1 MVPGMLWGF
10 AVAEVGD
17 RMELRQRITE
27 GIFVGDKAK
36 GIEAVALYAN
46 RQLEQ
51 WMEQWQLE
59 AEIIAE
65 NQKLKLNQRQE
76 KKLALRRGDGK
87 ARNKGD

>member
-1 MVPGMLWGF
+1 MIEWNYGRDDGIEKQIM
-10 AVAEVGD
+10 
-17 RMELRQRITE
+17 TE

>member
-1 MVPGMLWGF
+1 MIERNDGRDDGIEKQIM
-10 AVAEVGD
+10 
-17 RMELRQRITE
+17 TE
-27 GIFVGDKAK
+27 AIFVGDKAK

-65 NQKLKLNQRQE
+65 NQKLNQRKE
-76 KKLALRRGDGK
+76 MKKRASDGQAGTK
-87 ARNKGD
+87 KGRWKSSQ